1 MHKRLLALAIALAS
15 STLATSASAQPAAPA
30 AITAP
35 ADQPW
40 VHEPGSITFPAAID
54 GFARSEVK
62 DLSGGRLLDVSVA
75 YDDPIGRTHVNFYVY
90 HAAEPSTALWFDVAA
105 TMIATNSKFGTVTPQ
120 ADPVAFPIPGATV
133 SAGLRQS
140 FSVTE
145 LGRSSGVALIAL
157 GEWVIKLRM
166 TSPVYDAAQLD
177 AAMDR
182 MIRQIGWPKTRP
194 PLAAATRFHACEKAR
209 PFGSDAKKLK
219 LDGAAVLLGAM
230 AGKVDADDRS
240 KARKKG
246 EAPAPLTLCVHS
258 DRISGRLPIYQG
270 EKREDGY
277 RIPLGDSGE
286 LLVVERDSLSGLL
299 LGGKG
304 PAPWS
309 LTVKKHDKWL
319 QYASYDAMPP
329 PAQAILAVQSEHP
342 VSVTTVYGKENS
354 VTLSPDAIKDK

>member
-1 MHKRLLALAIALAS
+1 MHDRFWALAVALTASALA
-15 STLATSASAQPAAPA
+15 APVSAQPAPPA

-40 VHEPGSITFPAAID
+40 VHEPASIIFPAAID
-54 GFARSEVK
+54 LFARSEVK
-62 DLSGGRLLDVSVA
+62 DLSNGRLLDVSVA
-75 YDDPIGRTHVNFYVY
+75 YDDPVARTHVNVYVY

-120 ADPVAFPIPGATV
+120 ADPIAFAIPGATV
-133 SAGLRQS
+133 ATGLRQS
-140 FSVTE
+140 FSVTQ

-157 GEWVIKLRM
+157 GEWVVKLRM

-182 MIRQIGWPKTRP
+182 MIRQIGWPRTLP
-194 PLAAATRFHACEKAR
+194 PLAAATPFHACEKAR
-209 PFGSDAKKLK
+209 PFGPNAKKRK

-230 AGKVDADDRS
+230 AGKVESDDRS
-240 KARKKG
+240 KALEKG
-246 EAPAPLTLCVHS
+246 APPAPLMFCVHS

-270 EKREDGY
+270 EKHEDGY
-277 RIPLGDSGE
+277 VIPLGDSGE

-299 LGGKG
+299 LGSKG
-304 PAPWS
+304 HMPWS

-329 PAQAILAVQSEHP
+329 PTQAILAVQSEHP

>member
-1 MHKRLLALAIALAS
+1 MIRFFALTIALAAS
-15 STLATSASAQPAAPA
+15 SLAAPLSAQPAAPTE
-30 AITAP
+30 ITAP
-35 ADQPW
+35 TDQPW
-40 VHEPGSITFPAAID
+40 LHEPSNILFPAAID
-54 GFARSEVK
+54 RFARTEVK
-62 DLSGGRLLDVSVA
+62 DLSNGRLLDVSIA
-75 YDDPIGRTHVNFYVY
+75 YDDPVAKTHANFYVY

-120 ADPVAFPIPGATV
+120 ADPVAFAIPGATLA
-133 SAGLRQS
+133 SGLRQS
-140 FSVTE
+140 FSVTQ

-157 GEWVIKLRM
+157 GEWIVKLRM
-166 TSPVYDAAQLD
+166 TSPVLDAAQLD

-182 MIRQIGWPKTRP
+182 MIQQIGWPKTLP
-194 PLAAATRFHACEKAR
+194 PLAAATPFHACEKAR
-209 PFGSDAKKLK
+209 PFGPDAKKRK

-230 AGKVDADDRS
+230 AGKVDTDDRS
-240 KARKKG
+240 KARDKG
-246 EAPAPLTLCVHS
+246 EVPAPLALCIHS

-277 RIPLGDSGE
+277 LIPLGDSGE
-286 LLVVERDSLSGLL
+286 LLVVERDTLSGLL
-299 LGGKG
+299 LGSNG

-342 VSVTTVYGKENS
+342 VSVTTVYGKDNS
-354 VTLSPDAIKDK
+354 ITFSPDAIRDK